1 MFLVFWCHDPLW
13 WYRQSNDGSVQKWWI
28 GWLFGNG
35 RGFANVFGD
44 QMEIGGRHWSSNRQI
59 AGIKPDRK
67 YNNGNCLGSK
77 SQTHSVQIN
86 RLFYLSRHL
95 LFSPDNMNGLRKS
108 KSKRRKAHPQQ
119 QPPLAATSDNAKRT
133 KRIKS
138 SNGDALLP
146 SPLNASATSTATTA
160 TTATTSTTSTT
171 SPPIDATQWGL
182 DPLYWS
188 YVHLTC
194 YQINHAISTL
204 PDKDHAHVLNN
215 THPLTKAT
223 IVGTVVRVVE
233 QLSFTKYTIDD
244 GTGMVDCIQWI
255 TKQQQQ
261 KPVVAQTVSA
271 RCCGKNKR

>member
-1 MFLVFWCHDPLW
+1 
-13 WYRQSNDGSVQKWWI
+13 
-28 GWLFGNG
+28 
-35 RGFANVFGD
+35 
-44 QMEIGGRHWSSNRQI
+44 
-59 AGIKPDRK
+59 
-67 YNNGNCLGSK
+67 
-77 SQTHSVQIN
+77 
-86 RLFYLSRHL
+86 
-95 LFSPDNMNGLRKS
+95 MNGLRKS

-146 SPLNASATSTATTA
+146 SPLNASATSTTATTA
-160 TTATTSTTSTT
+160 TTATTTTSTTSTT

-261 KPVVAQTVSA
+261 NLLLPKLFPHGAVVKIRGKLKRVSPSALTRYVCFSLIEISIQSMLEAESVHDAIYHRLKCIQMHEEFYKEGA
-271 RCCGKNKR
+271 RSGT